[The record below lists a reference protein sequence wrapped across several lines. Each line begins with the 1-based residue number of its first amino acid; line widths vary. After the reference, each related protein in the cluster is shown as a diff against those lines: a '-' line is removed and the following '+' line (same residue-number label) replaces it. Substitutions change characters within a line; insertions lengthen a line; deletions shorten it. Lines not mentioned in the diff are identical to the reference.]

1 MQTFLN
7 KTQKVFITKKSLNFK
22 RQLAGFT
29 CYIIIFILI
38 IAPIFPLNISAR
50 TSVEIAQDIINQQ
63 NALNQSRTD
72 LENAQKNLDYYSS
85 SFEGTKT
92 GIPAIEEE
100 IKKLEAELEFNK
112 IQLEL
117 YEQNRNLKELEK
129 LQREITRTNSVR
141 SSYMDWRTT
150 SNEGNKIIREDFDA
164 KRNDKY
170 LEIVANKQNVDLKL
184 VGIQVDNL
192 KSEIVKFESEKATLV
207 ASQGELNKK
216 KKELE

>member
-1 MQTFLN
+1 MQTFFN
-7 KTQKVFITKKSLNFK
+7 KTQKVFRTKKSLNFK

-150 SNEGNKIIREDFDA
+150 SNEGNKLIREDFDA
-164 KRNDKY
+164 KRNDKT
-170 LEIVANKQNVDLKL
+170 VNCSFKQEYCTFDHTFQPLLPSAIHFIGLSGYYYVFHNLAH
-184 VGIQVDNL
+184 GI
-192 KSEIVKFESEKATLV
+192 K
-207 ASQGELNKK
+207 
-216 KKELE
+216 